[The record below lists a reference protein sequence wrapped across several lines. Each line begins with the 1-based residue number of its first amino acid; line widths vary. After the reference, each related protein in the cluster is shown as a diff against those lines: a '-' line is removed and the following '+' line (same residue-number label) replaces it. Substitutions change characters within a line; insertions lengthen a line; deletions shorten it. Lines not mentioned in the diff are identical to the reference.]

1 MFLAKYPHN
10 SPKRRDVFLYISTR
24 YTKKSYTFRINVIFA
39 PYIKYVK
46 QIHRDGI
53 VYQKKH

>member
-1 MFLAKYPHN
+1 MFLEKYPHN
-10 SPKRRDVFLYISTR
+10 SPKHLDVFLYISTR

-39 PYIKYVK
+39 PYIYVK